1 MVDRRGS
8 RAAAEACLRHLWSE
22 EAQEIAARHFLRPR
36 DAKVLARHAA
46 SFPPVRTF
54 TVDELFGGWTQAQKT
69 HFDDGGV
76 YDQIVAA
83 AGRR

>member
-1 MVDRRGS
+1 
-8 RAAAEACLRHLWSE
+8 
-22 EAQEIAARHFLRPR
+22 
-36 DAKVLARHAA
+36 VLARHAA
-46 SFPPVRTF
+46 NFPPVRTF